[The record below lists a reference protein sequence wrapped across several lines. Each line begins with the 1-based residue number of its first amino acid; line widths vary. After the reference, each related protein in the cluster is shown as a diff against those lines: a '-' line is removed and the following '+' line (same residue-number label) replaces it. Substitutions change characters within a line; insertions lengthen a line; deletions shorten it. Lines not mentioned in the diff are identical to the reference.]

1 MDANCWNSWWKQT
14 SPAYPERP
22 FTSTRTEIR
31 LAGEG
36 NVTCGSGGGARPL
49 NACPFTRRYEI
60 MNFKHTG
67 EDEYAYIHVGSWD
80 QGGLQ
85 MNDQEIWSNSSDVIQ
100 SVCSEPCQ
108 KGQIK
113 VWAASTQTIYSFNK
127 LIWKQMTLSCLLFQ
141 KQSISSPFYIY
152 ECMNLQMISYDWM
165 YGSWIR
171 NKLFQKKFLI
181 FFNVRLNLIPPIHL

>member
-1 MDANCWNSWWKQT
+1 MNARS
-14 SPAYPERP
+14 
-22 FTSTRTEIR
+22 FTH
-31 LAGEG
+31 
-36 NVTCGSGGGARPL
+36 
-49 NACPFTRRYEI
+49 RYEI

-113 VWAASTQTIYSFNK
+113 VCTAWTHTIHTFNK
-127 LIWKQMTLSCLLFQ
+127 LIQ
-141 KQSISSPFYIY
+141 K
-152 ECMNLQMISYDWM
+152 
-165 YGSWIR
+165 
-171 NKLFQKKFLI
+171 NK
-181 FFNVRLNLIPPIHL
+181 

>member
-1 MDANCWNSWWKQT
+1 MLFTPWLMVCMPCRRPSVQDTRYNVGMPLCVDAASVPNTFFCDGRVCARQCVPSTDASCWSSSWKQT

-22 FTSTRTEIR
+22 FTSTRTEIH

-36 NVTCGSGGGARPL
+36 KRDLRREGGCWGVNARSVTH
-49 NACPFTRRYEI
+49 RYEI
-60 MNFKHTG
+60 MNFKLIG

-85 MNDQEIWSNSSDVIQ
+85 MNDQEIWSNSSEVIQ

-113 VWAASTQTIYSFNK
+113 VWT
-127 LIWKQMTLSCLLFQ
+127 TLTHTRVS
-141 KQSISSPFYIY
+141 
-152 ECMNLQMISYDWM
+152 
-165 YGSWIR
+165 
-171 NKLFQKKFLI
+171 
-181 FFNVRLNLIPPIHL
+181 

>member
-1 MDANCWNSWWKQT
+1 M
-14 SPAYPERP
+14 
-22 FTSTRTEIR
+22 EIR

-36 NVTCGSGGGARPL
+36 KRDPGREGKGAWTVKGTLFYP
-49 NACPFTRRYEI
+49 RRYEI
-60 MNFKHTG
+60 MNFKHIG

-113 VWAASTQTIYSFNK
+113 VRTTLTHTIC
-127 LIWKQMTLSCLLFQ
+127 CLCHKNQQADQ
-141 KQSISSPFYIY
+141 K
-152 ECMNLQMISYDWM
+152 N
-165 YGSWIR
+165 
-171 NKLFQKKFLI
+171 KKFKEFAWL
-181 FFNVRLNLIPPIHL
+181 

>member
-1 MDANCWNSWWKQT
+1 
-14 SPAYPERP
+14 
-22 FTSTRTEIR
+22 
-31 LAGEG
+31 
-36 NVTCGSGGGARPL
+36 
-49 NACPFTRRYEI
+49 

-113 VWAASTQTIYSFNK
+113 VCTAWTHTIHTFNK
-127 LIWKQMTLSCLLFQ
+127 LIQ
-141 KQSISSPFYIY
+141 
-152 ECMNLQMISYDWM
+152 
-165 YGSWIR
+165 R
-171 NKLFQKKFLI
+171 NK
-181 FFNVRLNLIPPIHL
+181 

>member
-1 MDANCWNSWWKQT
+1 
-14 SPAYPERP
+14 
-22 FTSTRTEIR
+22 
-31 LAGEG
+31 
-36 NVTCGSGGGARPL
+36 
-49 NACPFTRRYEI
+49 

-113 VWAASTQTIYSFNK
+113 VCTTWTHTIQAHTK
-127 LIWKQMTLSCLLFQ
+127 EQMTSTCSLLQ
-141 KQSISSPFYIY
+141 K
-152 ECMNLQMISYDWM
+152 
-165 YGSWIR
+165 R
-171 NKLFQKKFLI
+171 
-181 FFNVRLNLIPPIHL
+181 